1 MEGEDQGGPTRV
13 TRLRAARSV
22 VQNALNLFL
31 IEFRILEELLWVG
44 TRWAGFPSLAC
55 KWLIL

>member
-44 TRWAGFPSLAC
+44 NRVGWFSVRLPVSG
-55 KWLIL
+55 